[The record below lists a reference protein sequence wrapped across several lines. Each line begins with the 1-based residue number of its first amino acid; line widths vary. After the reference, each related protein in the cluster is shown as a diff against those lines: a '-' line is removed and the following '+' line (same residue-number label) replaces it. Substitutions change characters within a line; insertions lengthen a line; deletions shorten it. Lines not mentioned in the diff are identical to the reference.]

1 MTKDETEIVKE
12 NMGLL
17 YRIANHFYG
26 VEKEDLIQAGA
37 LAMVSAYR
45 NFKDDGTTKF
55 STYAFKS
62 IFGEMFKLAS
72 QKQIKVSK
80 DYLKLNK
87 AIETARYSLA
97 QKYGYIPSNE
107 ELALF
112 LEKDV
117 REIEEAIVAGSIIV
131 SSLDKANDDDRS
143 IYETVAY
150 EETISLEDR
159 LVLNEGLEQLTE
171 EERKI
176 IEYRYF
182 EDMTQSEVARKLKK
196 NQVMISRYE
205 KRVIDKIREF
215 YAA

>member
-1 MTKDETEIVKE
+1 MTTEETEIIKE
-12 NMGLL
+12 NMGLI
-17 YRIANHFYG
+17 YKIANHFYG
-26 VEKEDLIQAGA
+26 VEKEDLYQTGA
-37 LAMVSAYR
+37 LALVNAYR
-45 NFKDDGTTKF
+45 NFKDDGTTKL
-55 STYAFKS
+55 STYAFSS
-62 IFGEMFKLAS
+62 IFGEMYKLAT

-97 QKYGYIPSNE
+97 QKLGYIPSNE
-107 ELALF
+107 EVAIF
-112 LEKDV
+112 LERDV
-117 REIEEAIVAGSIIV
+117 TEIEEAILAGSIIV
-131 SSLDKANDDDRS
+131 SSLDKGSEDDRS
-143 IYETVAY
+143 IYETLAS
-150 EETISLEDR
+150 EEPISIEDR
-159 LVLNEGLEQLTE
+159 IAIYEGLEQLTE

-205 KRVIDKIREF
+205 KRSIDKIREY

>member
-1 MTKDETEIVKE
+1 MTTEENEIIKE

-17 YRIANHFYG
+17 YKIANHFYG

-37 LAMVSAYR
+37 LAMVNAYR
-45 NFKDDGTTKF
+45 NFKEDGTTKF

-62 IFGEMFKLAS
+62 IFGEMFKLAT
-72 QKQIKVSK
+72 QKQIKISK
-80 DYLKLNK
+80 DYLKLHRS
-87 AIETARYSLA
+87 IETARYALA
-97 QKYGYIPSNE
+97 QKLGYIPSNE
-107 ELALF
+107 EVAIF
-112 LEKDV
+112 LERDV
-117 REIEEAIVAGSIIV
+117 REIEEAIVAGSIII
-131 SSLDKANDDDRS
+131 SSMDKGNDDDRS
-143 IYETVAY
+143 IYETVAV
-150 EETISLEDR
+150 EEPISLEER
-159 LVLNEGLEQLTE
+159 LVIQEGLEQLTE

-205 KRVIDKIREF
+205 KRGIDKIREF

>member
-1 MTKDETEIVKE
+1 MTTEEAEIIRE
-12 NMGLL
+12 NMGLI
-17 YRIANHFYG
+17 YKIANHFYG

-37 LAMVSAYR
+37 LAMVTAYR
-45 NFKDDGTTKF
+45 SFEDDGTTKF

-62 IFGEMFKLAS
+62 IFGEMYKLAT
-72 QKQIKVSK
+72 QKQIKISK

-97 QKYGYIPSNE
+97 QRLGYIPSNE
-107 ELALF
+107 EVALF

-117 REIEEAIVAGSIIV
+117 TEIEQAIMAGSIIV
-131 SSLDKANDDDRS
+131 GSLDKASEDDRS
-143 IYETVAY
+143 IYETIAQ
-150 EETISLEDR
+150 EEPISLEDK
-159 LVLNEGLEQLTE
+159 LAIDEGLEQLTE

-182 EDMTQSEVARKLKK
+182 KDMTQSEVARKLKK
-196 NQVMISRYE
+196 TQVMISRYE
-205 KRVIDKIREF
+205 KRGIDKIRDF